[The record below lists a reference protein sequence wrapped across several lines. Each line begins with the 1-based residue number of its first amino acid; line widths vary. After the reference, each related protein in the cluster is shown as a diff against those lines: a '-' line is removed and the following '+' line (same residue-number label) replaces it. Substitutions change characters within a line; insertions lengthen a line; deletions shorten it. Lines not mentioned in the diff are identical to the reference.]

1 MDQTLNISKCSATG
15 KTRYPTG
22 GEAKTALQKLKAKL
36 TAYDH
41 VTQKRIKRRSGKP
54 AQCRFYRC
62 PFCKGYHLTSSEAAL
77 NTKSIEKRFFDR
89 IKPSEG
95 LVLTKEQAKDWKADG
110 LPFPEP
116 KITNA

>member
-1 MDQTLNISKCSATG
+1 MDQNLNLSKCSATG
-15 KTRYPTG
+15 KTRFSTG
-22 GEAKTALQKLKAKL
+22 GEAKIALQKLKAKL
-36 TAYDH
+36 SAYNNI
-41 VTQKRIKRRSGKP
+41 TQKRIKRRSGKP

-62 PFCKGYHLTSSEAAL
+62 PLCKGYHLTSSDAAL

-95 LVLTKEQAKDWKADG
+95 LILTNEQAKDWKADG

-116 KITNA
+116 KKTNT

>member
-1 MDQTLNISKCSATG
+1 MDQILNLSKCRATG

-22 GEAKTALQKLKAKL
+22 GEAKIALQKLKAKV

-41 VTQKRIKRRSGKP
+41 VTLKRIKRRSGKP

-62 PFCKGYHLTSSEAAL
+62 PLCKGYHLTSSDTAL
-77 NTKSIEKRFFDR
+77 NNKSIQKRFFEK

-95 LVLTKEQAKDWKADG
+95 LVLTPDQAKDWKADG
-110 LPFPEP
+110 LPFPEL
-116 KITNA
+116 KTTNT